1 MKQPEAA
8 SKVTAEHLS
17 RNAYL
22 YVRQSTLRQ
31 VVENT
36 ESTKRQYA
44 LRQRAVA
51 LGWSED
57 QIVVIDK
64 DLGQSAAS
72 ASDRAGFGELVAEV
86 GMGRAGIVLGLEV
99 SRLARN
105 NTDWHRL
112 LEICA
117 LFKTLILDEDGIYD
131 PAHFN
136 DRLLLGLKGT
146 MSEAELHVLRARLR
160 GGILNK
166 ARRGELRCKLP
177 IGFVYDEVGHV
188 VIDPDKQVQESV
200 HLLFA
205 TFARTGAGYATVK
218 HFREQNLKFP
228 LRPNSGPHKG
238 EIVWQR
244 LGLWRALSILHNPRY
259 AGAFVYGRRRTKTL
273 PNGRTRSMLLPRD
286 EWTVLLLDTH
296 PGYISWSQY
305 ERNQKQIEKTA
316 KAFGQ
321 DRRHGPP
328 REGPALLQGLVVC
341 GICGVRM
348 TIRYRRRG
356 DKLLPTYVCC
366 VHTMGRKDKTCQSL
380 HGEAIDAAIGELLV
394 DLMKPMALELS
405 MAVQD
410 EIRQRL
416 DEADRL
422 RRMQV
427 ENAQY
432 EVDRARQR
440 YMQVDPS
447 RRLVADSLEAN
458 WNEKLRALEAAREE
472 YERGRETDKARLDDQ
487 KRKRILQLT
496 NDFPALW
503 TDPSTS
509 HRERKRMTALLI
521 EDVTLARRD
530 DKIEIGIR
538 FRGGRTQRLQVPAPI
553 RECDRR
559 RTDRDTVAQ
568 IDALLDGG
576 HTDSE
581 IAAILNGR
589 GLKTGAGMPFT
600 ATNVRW
606 AKQVFHLKSLK
617 QRLLAKGM
625 LTSYE
630 IAAQLGVKRA
640 TVIERVRYGQL
651 RARRT
656 NDNGHWVF
664 WPLDQQPNGASTPS
678 PCASIARKKAA
689 DSNSHAK
696 GAV

>member
-1 MKQPEAA
+1 MTHLTTT

-31 VVENT
+31 VIENT
-36 ESTKRQYA
+36 ESTKRQYG

-51 LGWSED
+51 LGWSDE

-64 DLGQSAAS
+64 DLGRSAAS
-72 ASDRAGFGELVAEV
+72 TSDRVGFGELVAEV

-166 ARRGELRCKLP
+166 ARRGELRCRLP
-177 IGFVYDEVGHV
+177 IGFVYDDADRV
-188 VIDPDKQVQESV
+188 VLDPDLQVQESIR
-200 HLLFA
+200 LLFA
-205 TFARTGAGYATVK
+205 TFERTGAGCATVK
-218 HFREQNLKFP
+218 HFTQEKLLFP
-228 LRPNSGPHKG
+228 LRPESGPHKG
-238 EIVWQR
+238 ELVWQR
-244 LGLWRALSILHNPRY
+244 LGLKRTLTILHNPRY
-259 AGAFVYGRRRTKTL
+259 AGAYVYGRRRTITR
-273 PNGRTRSMLLPRD
+273 PDGRTGTSLLPRD
-286 EWTVLLLDTH
+286 EWTSLRLDAH
-296 PGYISWSQY
+296 PGYITWADY
-305 ERNQKQIEKTA
+305 ERNEKQIEKTA

-328 REGPALLQGLVVC
+328 REGPALLQGICVC
-341 GICGVRM
+341 GVCGTRM
-348 TIRYRRRG
+348 SVRYRRRYG
-356 DKLLPTYVCC
+356 RLLPTYTCHL
-366 VHTMGRKDKTCQSL
+366 HTMDHREPTCQIL
-380 HGEAIDAAIGELLV
+380 QGEALDAAIGDLLV
-394 DLMKPMALELS
+394 GLMTPMALELS

-410 EIRQRL
+410 EIRGRL

-432 EVDRARQR
+432 EVDLAKQR

-458 WNEKLRALEAAREE
+458 WNEKLRALESAREE
-472 YERGRETDKARLDDQ
+472 YQRGRDADQAQLDDQ
-487 KRKRILQLT
+487 QRQRILELT
-496 NDFPALW
+496 EDFPALW
-503 TDPSTS
+503 NNPATS

-521 EDVTLARRD
+521 EDVTLTRCD
-530 DKIEIGIR
+530 TVITLDVR
-538 FRGGRTQRLQVPAPI
+538 FRGGRMQTLEVPAPI

-559 RTDRDTVAQ
+559 RTRATTVAQ
-568 IDALLDGG
+568 IDALLDDER
-576 HTDSE
+576 TDGE
-581 IAAILNGR
+581 IATILNER
-589 GLKTGAGMPFT
+589 GLKTGAGEPFT
-600 ATNVRW
+600 AMSVQWVRY
-606 AKQVFHLKSLK
+606 AAHLRSLR
-617 QRLLAKGM
+617 QRLRAKGM
-625 LTSYE
+625 LTSTE
-630 IAAQLGVKRA
+630 IARQLA
-640 TVIERVRYGQL
+640 TDRNTVMQRLHRGEL
-651 RARRT
+651 RARKT
-656 NDNGHWVF
+656 NDNGRWVF
-664 WPLDQQPNGASTPS
+664 WPLDQQPAGVEDPVAIGKNAANSGTA
-678 PCASIARKKAA
+678 AR
-689 DSNSHAK
+689 